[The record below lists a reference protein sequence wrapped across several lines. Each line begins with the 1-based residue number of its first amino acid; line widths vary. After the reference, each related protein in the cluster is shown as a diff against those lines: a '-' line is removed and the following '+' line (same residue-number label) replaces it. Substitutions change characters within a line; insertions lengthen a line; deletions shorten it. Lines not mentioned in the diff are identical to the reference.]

1 MSGYWDGNSNTNA
14 MACGQ
19 KDPKTRAGSKG
30 QYQKIYIIFFS
41 FMQVKIDPSP
51 IRTKSVIRR
60 KKSPKIMM
68 MIMMMMTKIA
78 KKIAKKNRKNS
89 PELEEKHRKNSPTI
103 AKIAQK

>member
-1 MSGYWDGNSNTNA
+1 

-51 IRTKSVIRR
+51 IRTKSVIKR

-68 MIMMMMTKIA
+68 MMTKIV

-89 PELEEKHRKNSPTI
+89 PELEVKNRKKSPTI

>member
-1 MSGYWDGNSNTNA
+1 
-14 MACGQ
+14 
-19 KDPKTRAGSKG
+19 
-30 QYQKIYIIFFS
+30 
-41 FMQVKIDPSP
+41 MQVKIDPSP
-51 IRTKSVIRR
+51 IRTKSVIKR

-68 MIMMMMTKIA
+68 MMTKIV